1 VTGADTA
8 TSAPGRVLLVDDHD
22 AMRSVLRSL
31 LEEVGGWEVVGEAAD
46 GEQAVE
52 LVGRT
57 APDVVLMDCKMPGVG
72 GVAATKAISERFPRV
87 AVVAHTAY
95 ADEAYVREMVAAGAR
110 GYVLKG
116 DAPQVVL
123 EALDAARAGAGRL
136 SAGVTGPALTD
147 LRGLYESAL
156 ARTEQLSAENA
167 ALAAAV
173 ARLRAADQ
181 AREEFLALVG
191 HELRTPATV
200 LLGVASTL
208 SLRPELAAGPDGK
221 ELLGRLVVQSRKLAS
236 MVDQLLAAG
245 AFAAGRSPALRP
257 GLLELSLVLAEAVA
271 AVRSRR
277 PELHLEMAV
286 PPGCR
291 PVTADQRA
299 LTVAVE
305 RLVDSLA
312 ATGAGA
318 VRLGVAQPA
327 GWTRIELTAV
337 EPPVGPTAEPGSAP
351 AGEAAGTPAPGA
363 AAAGAPGPAAASDA
377 GAGEPP
383 DAEEAGPTWVAGGRD
398 LGVYLAEQLVGAMG
412 GRVLGGPPSASG
424 MVTIELPEP
433 PPSSKAESDKG
444 S

>member
-1 VTGADTA
+1 VTGAGTA
-8 TSAPGRVLLVDDHD
+8 TSAPGRVLLVDDHP

-31 LEEVGGWEVVGEAAD
+31 LEEVGGWVVVGEAAD

-123 EALDAARAGAGRL
+123 EALEAARAGAGRL

-191 HELRTPATV
+191 HELRTPVTV

-221 ELLGRLVVQSRKLAS
+221 ELLGRLVVQSRKLAN

-257 GLLELSLVLAEAVA
+257 GSFELGPVLAEVVA

-277 PELHLEMAV
+277 PELHLETAV

-299 LTVAVE
+299 LAVAVE

-312 ATGAGA
+312 GAGAGA
-318 VRLGVAQPA
+318 VRLGVAHPA
-327 GWTRIELTAV
+327 RGTPVEL
-337 EPPVGPTAEPGSAP
+337 PPGGCPVGPVAGPAAE
-351 AGEAAGTPAPGA
+351 A
-363 AAAGAPGPAAASDA
+363 AAAGERAAAS
-377 GAGEPP
+377 GAGHAERP
-383 DAEEAGPTWVAGGRD
+383 DADEAGPTWVAGGRD

-412 GRVLGGPPSASG
+412 GRVLDGPPSTSG
-424 MVTIELPEP
+424 RVTIELPEA
-433 PPSSKAESDKG
+433 PPSSKAEPDKG
-444 S
+444 A

>member
-1 VTGADTA
+1 
-8 TSAPGRVLLVDDHD
+8 
-22 AMRSVLRSL
+22 
-31 LEEVGGWEVVGEAAD
+31 
-46 GEQAVE
+46 
-52 LVGRT
+52 
-57 APDVVLMDCKMPGVG
+57 
-72 GVAATKAISERFPRV
+72 
-87 AVVAHTAY
+87 
-95 ADEAYVREMVAAGAR
+95 
-110 GYVLKG
+110 
-116 DAPQVVL
+116 
-123 EALDAARAGAGRL
+123 
-136 SAGVTGPALTD
+136 
-147 LRGLYESAL
+147 
-156 ARTEQLSAENA
+156 
-167 ALAAAV
+167 
-173 ARLRAADQ
+173 
-181 AREEFLALVG
+181 
-191 HELRTPATV
+191 
-200 LLGVASTL
+200 
-208 SLRPELAAGPDGK
+208 
-221 ELLGRLVVQSRKLAS
+221 
-236 MVDQLLAAG
+236 
-245 AFAAGRSPALRP
+245 
-257 GLLELSLVLAEAVA
+257 LLELSLVLAEAVA

-299 LTVAVE
+299 LAVAVE

-318 VRLGVAQPA
+318 VRLSVAQPA

-337 EPPVGPTAEPGSAP
+337 EPPVRPTAEPGSAP

-363 AAAGAPGPAAASDA
+363 AAAGAPGPAAASHA

-444 S
+444 F

>member
-123 EALDAARAGAGRL
+123 EALEAARAGAGRL

-147 LRGLYESAL
+147 LRGLYESVL

-191 HELRTPATV
+191 HELRTPVTV

-236 MVDQLLAAG
+236 MIDQLLAAG

-257 GLLELSLVLAEAVA
+257 GSLELSPVLAEAVA
-271 AVRSRR
+271 AVRFRR
-277 PELHLEMAV
+277 PELHLETAV

-299 LTVAVE
+299 LAVAVE

>member
-1 VTGADTA
+1 VTGAGTA
-8 TSAPGRVLLVDDHD
+8 TRAPGRVLLVDDHE

-31 LEEVGGWEVVGEAAD
+31 LEEVGGWEVVGEAGD

-72 GVAATKAISERFPRV
+72 GVAATRAISERFPRV

-123 EALDAARAGAGRL
+123 EALEAARAGAGRL

-167 ALAAAV
+167 ALAQAV

-191 HELRTPATV
+191 HELRTPVTV

-208 SLRPELAAGPDGK
+208 SSRPELVDGPDGK
-221 ELLGRLVVQSRKLAS
+221 ELLGRLVVQSRRLAS

-257 GLLELSLVLAEAVA
+257 GPLELGPVLAEAVA

-277 PELHLEMAV
+277 PDLHLETAI

-291 PVTADQRA
+291 PVTADRRA
-299 LTVAVE
+299 LAVAVE
-305 RLVDSLA
+305 RLVDGLA
-312 ATGAGA
+312 AGGAGA

-337 EPPVGPTAEPGSAP
+337 EPPPAPPDRATPATAAAEPDP
-351 AGEAAGTPAPGA
+351 AAEGDQAGTGQ
-363 AAAGAPGPAAASDA
+363 
-377 GAGEPP
+377 
-383 DAEEAGPTWVAGGRD
+383 AGPSWVTGGRD

-412 GRVLGGPPSASG
+412 GRVLDGPPATSG
-424 MVTIELPEP
+424 RVTIELPEP
-433 PPSSKAESDKG
+433 PRGARS
-444 S
+444 

>member
-1 VTGADTA
+1 VTGAGTA
-8 TSAPGRVLLVDDHD
+8 TRAPGRVLLVDDHD

-123 EALDAARAGAGRL
+123 EALEAARAGAGRL

-167 ALAAAV
+167 ALASAV

-191 HELRTPATV
+191 HELRTPVTV

-208 SLRPELAAGPDGK
+208 SARPELAAGPDGK

-257 GLLELSLVLAEAVA
+257 GSFELGPVLAEAVA

-277 PELHLEMAV
+277 PELHLDTVV
-286 PPGCR
+286 PPGCG

-299 LTVAVE
+299 LAVAVE
-305 RLVDSLA
+305 RLIDSLA
-312 ATGAGA
+312 AAGAGA
-318 VRLGVAQPA
+318 VRLGVVQPA

-337 EPPVGPTAEPGSAP
+337 EPPVGPAGGGTAE
-351 AGEAAGTPAPGA
+351 AGK
-363 AAAGAPGPAAASDA
+363 AAGAPEPGATAAGDQAAASAAGRAEGPDA
-377 GAGEPP
+377 G
-383 DAEEAGPTWVAGGRD
+383 EAGPTWVTGGRD

-412 GRVLGGPPSASG
+412 GRVLDGPPATSG
-424 MVTIELPEP
+424 RVTIELPEP
-433 PPSSKAESDKG
+433 PLGTPTPGAES
-444 S
+444 